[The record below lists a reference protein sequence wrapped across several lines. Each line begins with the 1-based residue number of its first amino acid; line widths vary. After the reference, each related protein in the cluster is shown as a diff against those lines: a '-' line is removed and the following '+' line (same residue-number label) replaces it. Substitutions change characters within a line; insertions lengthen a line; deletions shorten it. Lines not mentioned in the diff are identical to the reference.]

1 MELEVLNDELVRA
14 KNESEIVA
22 KKFSDLYDSSPV
34 GYFTIS
40 TAGEIIEI
48 NLTAAKMLEKDR
60 THLYNSRFDFFISD
74 NTKITY
80 HQFFNQLFANKTT
93 ENCVVNLSLN
103 LDIQLIVQLTGII
116 SENGEMAY
124 VTAIDITQRKPLSG
138 FNETLLSS
146 LPYPAMY
153 IRRKDRVVLAVN
165 KIAADLGVKP
175 GGHCWREFQKEEN
188 ISDEEKKIAS
198 IYPDIVPSQY
208 NIKCAFCRSDQC
220 FQNAPEQN
228 DPELHAFGLIW
239 NTYWIKVSD
248 DIYLHYAVNITKE
261 NQIEKINRS
270 RLQLFDFAENHPLDE
285 LLEETLNQAETITG
299 SLIGFFHFVE
309 EDQKTL
315 TLQNWST
322 RTKKDYCKAESKGM
336 NYEIALAGVWVDCIH
351 KRHAVIHNDYASL
364 EHKKGLPPGHAAVI
378 REMVVPVI
386 RGSKIMAIVGV
397 GNKPTDYNDKDL
409 EVVTLFA
416 DLAWDIAE
424 RKRSEEALRVSRD
437 YLDKIINTVASPIFV
452 KNDSFQF
459 MMVNDAVC
467 ALLGVSAEEII
478 GKTGYEHFPR
488 EQFDGY
494 IAKDKEVFDTG
505 KEIINE
511 EFVTDAHGE
520 LRTLITTKT
529 PYTDP
534 AGRKFLVGVVSDITE
549 RKQAEETL
557 KKSESHYRELANSFT
572 NVFFELDKDL
582 RYTFWNKASEEL
594 LGIRAEEA
602 LGKSMGNLFPENTEI
617 QKVRGVY
624 LDVIKN
630 QEPQVF
636 ESTYEDGSQTI
647 IFEIRV
653 YPTLNG
659 ISVFT
664 TDIST
669 RKQAELEIKLKNDE
683 LQKINAEKDKF
694 FSIIAHDLRGPFSG
708 FMGLTDLLAE
718 GCANMT
724 SDEIQKIGELLRGS
738 AFNLFGLLENL
749 LTWSRMQRGIMPF
762 EPVSQVLKSKI
773 EEGMALVIESA
784 LKKEITIGYEIE
796 DELVAFADSNMLLT
810 LIRNLASNAVKFT
823 PRGGNITIS
832 AKQCTSHLVEISV
845 KDTGIGM
852 DQFKIDNLF
861 KLDINTSR
869 KGTEGEISTGLGL
882 ILCKDFVEKHGG
894 KLWVESAENEG
905 STFYFTLPAKE

>member
-1 MELEVLNDELVRA
+1 MRLSEAETLKIVHELEVHQMELEVLNDELVRA

-40 TAGEIIEI
+40 RAGEIIEI

-124 VTAIDITQRKPLSG
+124 VTAIDIT
-138 FNETLLSS
+138 
-146 LPYPAMY
+146 
-153 IRRKDRVVLAVN
+153 
-165 KIAADLGVKP
+165 
-175 GGHCWREFQKEEN
+175 
-188 ISDEEKKIAS
+188 
-198 IYPDIVPSQY
+198 
-208 NIKCAFCRSDQC
+208 
-220 FQNAPEQN
+220 
-228 DPELHAFGLIW
+228 
-239 NTYWIKVSD
+239 
-248 DIYLHYAVNITKE
+248 KE
-261 NQIEKINRS
+261 NQIEKINHS

-322 RTKKDYCKAESKGM
+322 RTKKDYCKAEGKGM

-452 KNDSFQF
+452 KNDSFQV
-459 MMVNDAVC
+459 MMVNDALC

-494 IAKDKEVFDTG
+494 IAKDKEVFETG

-511 EFVTDAHGE
+511 ELVTDAHGE

-549 RKQAEETL
+549 
-557 KKSESHYRELANSFT
+557 
-572 NVFFELDKDL
+572 
-582 RYTFWNKASEEL
+582 
-594 LGIRAEEA
+594 
-602 LGKSMGNLFPENTEI
+602 
-617 QKVRGVY
+617 
-624 LDVIKN
+624 
-630 QEPQVF
+630 
-636 ESTYEDGSQTI
+636 
-647 IFEIRV
+647 
-653 YPTLNG
+653 
-659 ISVFT
+659 
-664 TDIST
+664 

-724 SDEIQKIGELLRGS
+724 SDEVQKIGELLRGS